1 MTFTKEVVILLSLSV
16 SLITSK
22 VTVTRVRDRNG
33 IIDVIKY
40 ADEEKSCLPSQTA
53 LKFEGSF
60 NCIYDIDILTDLNT
74 TVTHF
79 KKEADVI
86 WSGPKILEPCS
97 ITLLKYKEYKSTS
110 WKNVVQPGSC
120 FLFHKILRINLVLTR
135 VSSCKYEE
143 YLGKLIHVNI
153 LCEKH
158 NNTYNIFSTLPS
170 NYISANATVEVLTT
184 TTEPETKTATITTIT
199 TKITTPPTTTSIKIP
214 KTPYTD
220 KTKPSLTT
228 TTGRQTTTLE
238 ITTKIIA
245 VDATTATKPEIKPMT
260 NLNTNSTKSHFSAT
274 SGITTN
280 EHSTANATIFNPTPP
295 VEPASNPIFVSTLTA
310 STTSSVNIKDD
321 DDSSKIILI
330 AALASSLVLVVF
342 LGCLIYMFWCRK
354 RKSARKNQDLLVTAM
369 IPLDDDVFNPT
380 ADISS
385 LYTVPKKKKKKQ
397 VLKPKKGTGNWSN
410 YDEVGALIEGV
421 YEAKES
427 ISEDKD
433 GRNSVNGYSK
443 VDMRMSPPAFV
454 QDDPYEFIGSRTNS
468 FTPGR
473 IKNNKSLDMGP
484 EIVETALTTPEN
496 TVSIPSERENPC
508 SPKEENSPKV
518 STFKPNSS
526 IRIKQQRTSMR
537 RGNFLDKE
545 NAILTNAT
553 HEDVTITPPVS
564 KRSSPVLSDNRRL
577 VNKNSNENTKQTNS
591 YEKIPED
598 NVDSNKNA
606 ENDSEQGHH
615 YCQLEPEND
624 EEQEHHYFQL
634 EPENDDHEY
643 EELASNNDTSPIS
656 YADVEISPMKDSDT
670 TKTSN
675 GNPNYVSVQVAD

>member
-1 MTFTKEVVILLSLSV
+1 MTFTKEVIILLSLSV
-16 SLITSK
+16 SLVISK
-22 VTVTRVRDRNG
+22 VTVTRFRDRNG

-40 ADEEKSCLPSQTA
+40 ADEEKRCLPSQTA

-86 WSGPKILEPCS
+86 WSGPTFLEPCS
-97 ITLLKYKEYKSTS
+97 ISLLKYKEYRGTS

-158 NNTYNIFSTLPS
+158 NYTYNIFSTLPS
-170 NYISANATVEVLTT
+170 NYISANATVEVFTT
-184 TTEPETKTATITTIT
+184 TTEPETKTAT
-199 TKITTPPTTTSIKIP
+199 TTTFIKIP
-214 KTPYTD
+214 KTTAPYAD
-220 KTKPSLTT
+220 KTKPSLTA

-245 VDATTATKPEIKPMT
+245 VDATTATKPEIKLTT
-260 NLNTNSTKSHFSAT
+260 NLNTHSTKSHFSAT

-280 EHSTANATIFNPTPP
+280 EHSTGNATIFNKTPP
-295 VEPASNPIFVSTLTA
+295 VEPASNPIFISTLTA

-330 AALASSLVLVVF
+330 AALASSLVLVVL

-354 RKSARKNQDLLVTAM
+354 RKSARENQDLLVTAM
-369 IPLDDDVFNPT
+369 MPLDDDVFNPT

-385 LYTVPKKKKKKQ
+385 LYTVPKKIKKKQ
-397 VLKPKKGTGNWSN
+397 VLKLKKGTGNWSN

-427 ISEDKD
+427 ISEDQD
-433 GRNSVNGYSK
+433 GKNSVNGYSK

-454 QDDPYEFIGSRTNS
+454 QDGPYEFIGSRTNS

-473 IKNNKSLDMGP
+473 IKDNKSLDMGP

-496 TVSIPSERENPC
+496 TVSIPLVRENPC
-508 SPKEENSPKV
+508 SQKEENSAKV

-537 RGNFLDKE
+537 RENFLDKE

-577 VNKNSNENTKQTNS
+577 VNKSSNENTKQTNS
-591 YEKIPED
+591 YETIPKD

-606 ENDSEQGHH
+606 ENDSK
-615 YCQLEPEND
+615 
-624 EEQEHHYFQL
+624 QEHHFFQL
-634 EPENDDHEY
+634 EPENDDENHEY
-643 EELASNNDTSPIS
+643 EEVASNNDTSPIS
-656 YADVEISPMKDSDT
+656 YADVEISPMKDSDK

-675 GNPNYVSVQVAD
+675 RNPNYVSVQVAD